1 MEGRP
6 VSLFWRILPYPFY
19 ALAVVIGVA
28 ALFVMVDVAG
38 ALLGLLP
45 WLLPLPNDR

>member
-1 MEGRP
+1 VEKQP

-19 ALAVVIGVA
+19 VLAAVIGVA
-28 ALFVMVDVAG
+28 VLLVIVDVAG